1 MRSTQIH
8 TSAGVPLPL
17 GPSWQ
22 KGYLNLALF
31 CRHGLSVYVV
41 MQFDDEQPG
50 DDGLIELALDPACN
64 RTGDI
69 WHIGLQI
76 GERRIR
82 YGFRIEHQEDIA
94 QGMLSFPDKIVV
106 DPYCPSV
113 AARPWAARSRAGRRP
128 VCVAARPEPFDWQ
141 GDRPLQTPL
150 AETIIYELHVRG
162 FTNHP
167 SAATSHPGTFLGLIE
182 KIDYLKDLGVTAV
195 ELLPVSEWDET
206 DNKFVNPHTGAALL
220 NYWGYNPLS
229 FFALRSGLAAEP
241 ENHLHEFKT
250 MVRSLHQAG
259 IEVILDVVFNHTG
272 ESDYQGITSSF
283 RAIDNPIYYLVD
295 EADGD
300 YRNYTGCGNTLNCN
314 HPVVRKLILDA
325 LHYLVGELHVDGF
338 RFDLAAIF
346 SRGSDGEPLESAPLI
361 EMIAEDPL
369 LSSTKIIAEAWDA
382 AGLYQV
388 GSFSSNPRWLE
399 WNGRFRDDVRR
410 FMAAHPDSVRTLATR
425 LAGSSDLYQG
435 SGRGPLNSI
444 NFITCHDGFTLM
456 DLVSYSA
463 KRNEA
468 NGEQNL
474 DGENHN
480 LSWNSGHEGIP
491 APAEV
496 TALRFRRI
504 RTFAALLIFSQG
516 VPMICAGDE
525 FGRSQAGNNNSW
537 CQDSEWNWLDW
548 NLARSNRGLV
558 RFFQKCIGLRR
569 QHRVFRRDEFFN
581 GQTEGQDLQTGG
593 IHWQALAPGVT
604 DWSASSRVLAL
615 LLDGSTGGDGE
626 ASSFFMMING
636 HTDQSSTFTIAA
648 PPPGQEQAGWYRIID
663 TAAPPPADFVERSAA
678 QRLAPSAELTLLPM
692 SLVMLQTGT

>member
-1 MRSTQIH
+1 MLPSRIQ
-8 TSAGVPLPL
+8 TSSGVPLPL

-22 KGYLNLALF
+22 HGHLNLALF
-31 CRHGLSVYVV
+31 CRNSLLVTLVF
-41 MQFDDEQPG
+41 QFDDAGPG
-50 DDGLIELALDPACN
+50 AGELFEIVLDPVQN

-69 WHIGLQI
+69 WHLGLQI
-76 GERRIR
+76 GERAIR
-82 YGFRIEHQEDIA
+82 YGFRIEHQEDPA
-94 QGMLSFPDKIVV
+94 QGQFSFPDTIVV
-106 DPYCPSV
+106 DPYCPHL
-113 AARPWAARSRAGRRP
+113 APRPWADESMAGRQP
-128 VCVAARPEPFDWQ
+128 ICFAARPETFDWQ

-150 AETIIYELHVRG
+150 AESVIYELHVRG
-162 FTNHP
+162 FTRHP
-167 SAATSHPGTFLGLIE
+167 SSDVRHPGTYLGLIE

-195 ELLPVSEWDET
+195 ELLPVTEWDET
-206 DNKFVNPHTGAALL
+206 DNKFVNPQTGAKQL

-229 FFALRSGLAAEP
+229 FFALRTGLAAQP
-241 ENHLHEFKT
+241 ESHLNEFKT

-272 ESDYQGITSSF
+272 EGDYEGITSSF
-283 RAIDNPIYYLVD
+283 RAIDNPLYYLVD
-295 EADGD
+295 EANGD

-314 HPVVRKLILDA
+314 HPVVRKLILEA
-325 LHYLVGELHVDGF
+325 LHYLVRELHVDGF

-361 EMIAEDPL
+361 ELIAEDPL
-369 LSSTKIIAEAWDA
+369 LSNTKIIAEAWDA

-410 FMAAHPDSVRTLATR
+410 FMAAYPDSVRTLATR

-435 SGRGPLNSI
+435 SGRSPLNSI

-456 DLVSYSA
+456 DLVSYND

-496 TALRFRRI
+496 EALRFRRI

-548 NLARSNRGLV
+548 NLVRANQGLV
-558 RFFQKCIGLRR
+558 RFFSKCIRLRL

-581 GQTEGQDLQTGG
+581 GQPESQEPQTSG
-593 IHWQALAPGVT
+593 IHWQALTPGST

-615 LLDGSTGGDGE
+615 LLNGSTNDDGE
-626 ASSFFMMING
+626 TSSFFIMING
-636 HTDQSSTFTIAA
+636 HTDQASTFTIAD
-648 PPPGQEQAGWYRIID
+648 PPSGQGAGWYRIID
-663 TAAPPPADFVERSAA
+663 TASPAPDDFVDLPEAEA
-678 QRLAPSAELTLLPM
+678 LAPNASLTLLPM
-692 SLVMLQTGT
+692 SLVMLQTGA